1 MRTARF
7 LRGAAA
13 AASLALVASLT
24 ACGGGSGGGSGS
36 SAPDNA
42 SMDDFCAAFNN
53 LFESVMT
60 EATSGGA
67 DSSGM
72 IAAIKKW
79 ASDME
84 DVGTPAD
91 MPDDARHGFELFVDQ
106 AKKLDENAT
115 LADLENLGQDLSSDD
130 QADGEAFSAWTTKN
144 CPLDLPSGLP
154 SIDPSDLPSIDPSDM
169 PSMDP
174 SDLESMMSELSELTQ
189 SP

>member
-1 MRTARF
+1 MRTARSM
-7 LRGAAA
+7 RRAAA

-24 ACGGGSGGGSGS
+24 ACGGDSGGGSGS
-36 SAPDNA
+36 SAPDDA
-42 SMDDFCAAFNN
+42 SLDDFCTAFNG
-53 LFESVMT
+53 LFDTVMSA
-60 EATSGGA
+60 ATSGG
-67 DSSGM
+67 DTSGM
-72 IAAIKKW
+72 IAALKKW
-79 ASDME
+79 AADIE

-115 LADLENLGQDLSSDD
+115 LQDLENLGGDLSSGD
-130 QADGEAFSAWTTKN
+130 QADGEAFSEWTTKN

-154 SIDPSDLPSIDPSDM
+154 SINPSDLPSIDPSDL

>member
-1 MRTARF
+1 MSTARSM
-7 LRGAAA
+7 RRTAA

-24 ACGGGSGGGSGS
+24 ACGGDSGGGSGS

-42 SMDDFCAAFNN
+42 SLDDFCQAFNG
-53 LFESVMT
+53 LFDTVMAQ
-60 EATSGGA
+60 ATSGDA
-67 DSSGM
+67 DASAM
-72 IAAIKKW
+72 ITALKKW
-79 ASDME
+79 AADME
-84 DVGTPAD
+84 DVGTPSD

-115 LADLENLGQDLSSDD
+115 LQDLENLGEDLSSDD
-130 QADGEAFSAWTTKN
+130 QADGEAFSEWTTKN

-154 SIDPSDLPSIDPSDM
+154 SIDSSDLPSIDPSDL